1 MRAESRQEKGRFS
14 SFLFLT
20 LQTTLVSLYLEKKIF
35 RAFPASPFNTF
46 SYFLADVSR
55 GQGSEAEGARLG
67 SHPAD
72 KPWERKVG
80 SKQVPVVLHGD
91 KEDNQAVEDVSRSKQ
106 ELCDNAEPSSCF
118 SMGCSTFGAITGG
131 TR

>member
-1 MRAESRQEKGRFS
+1 M
-14 SFLFLT
+14 
-20 LQTTLVSLYLEKKIF
+20 
-35 RAFPASPFNTF
+35 FPVSPFNTF

-72 KPWERKVG
+72 KSWERKFG

-91 KEDNQAVEDVSRSKQ
+91 KEDNQAMEDVSRSKQ
-106 ELCDNAEPSSCF
+106 KLCDHAGPLSCLSVGCGTF
-118 SMGCSTFGAITGG
+118 SAITGG